1 VTPPPEIPVSA
12 PARVRDRLR
21 AAPDGALTVVHPGR
35 HAVYLD
41 LDGWCVGVVGS
52 RAAAVPCAVRVAAP
66 DLGVLGAGSAH
77 VRGGVLH
84 LGGTPLR
91 VGRIVDAGVPRLD
104 LAATLRALAVT
115 VTTPATPAAPDA
127 PDSPAAPAAP
137 QGPVVELVDAAWGPG
152 PLDADAVARLVGRG
166 DGLTPLGDDALC
178 GWLAL
183 HRSVGEP
190 TPALDAAVRAALPR
204 TTLLSATLLDCALRG
219 EVLPEFAAYL
229 TALGTPAE
237 PARAAALA
245 AIGHT
250 SGAGLLHGARRA
262 LAELADRT
270 TPAPTPTRPTLTRGA
285 A

>member
-1 VTPPPEIPVSA
+1 MTPPPEIPVSA
-12 PARVRDRLR
+12 TARVRDRLR
-21 AAPDGALTVVHPGR
+21 AAPDGALRVVHPGR

-41 LDGWCVGVVGS
+41 LDGWCLGVVGS
-52 RAAAVPCAVRVAAP
+52 RAAAVPCAVRVAAS
-66 DLGVLGAGSAH
+66 DLGGLGAGPAH

-84 LGGTPLR
+84 LDGTPLR
-91 VGRIVDAGVPRLD
+91 VGRIVDAGTPRLE
-104 LAATLRALAVT
+104 LAATLRHLTEAVT
-115 VTTPATPAAPDA
+115 GPAVSPVPPAVA
-127 PDSPAAPAAP
+127 
-137 QGPVVELVDAAWGPG
+137 GLVDAAWGPG
-152 PLDADAVARLVGRG
+152 PLDAAAVARLVGRG

-190 TPALDAAVRAALPR
+190 TPAVDEAVRAALPR

-219 EVLPEFAAYL
+219 EVLPEFAAFL
-229 TALGTPAE
+229 TALGTPHE

-262 LAELADRT
+262 LAELAGRT
-270 TPAPTPTRPTLTRGA
+270 TVPDPTCPPPTAPTLTRGA

>member
-1 VTPPPEIPVSA
+1 M
-12 PARVRDRLR
+12 
-21 AAPDGALTVVHPGR
+21 HPGR

-41 LDGWCVGVVGS
+41 LDGWCLGVVGS
-52 RAAAVPCAVRVAAP
+52 RAAAVPCALRVAAP
-66 DLGVLGAGSAH
+66 DLGPLATRSAY
-77 VRGGVLH
+77 VSGGVLH
-84 LGGTPLR
+84 LGDTPLAR
-91 VGRIVDAGVPRLD
+91 GPARRRPR
-104 LAATLRALAVT
+104 AAARPRGHAPAPGWAARAA
-115 VTTPATPAAPDA
+115 AADHGPAAVP
-127 PDSPAAPAAP
+127 PP
-137 QGPVVELVDAAWGPG
+137 PVVEFIDAAWGPG
-152 PLDADAVARLVGRG
+152 PLGPDAVARLVGRG

-190 TPALDAAVRAALPR
+190 TPAVDAAVRALLSR

-229 TALGTPAE
+229 TALGTPEE

-250 SGAGLLHGARRA
+250 SGAGLLHGAQRA

-270 TPAPTPTRPTLTRGA
+270 TEAPAPPRPTLTRGA

>member
-1 VTPPPEIPVSA
+1 VAPPPELPVSA
-12 PARVRDRLR
+12 PARVRDLVR
-21 AAPDGALTVVHPGR
+21 AAPDGVLTVVHPGR

-41 LDGWCVGVVGS
+41 LDGWCLGVVGS

-66 DLGVLGAGSAH
+66 ELGALGTGSAH

-84 LGGTPLR
+84 LDGTPLR
-91 VGRIVDAGVPRLD
+91 VGRIVDARVPRLD
-104 LAATLRALAVT
+104 LAATLRALAGAVT
-115 VTTPATPAAPDA
+115 APDVPPA
-127 PDSPAAPAAP
+127 PPVPPAVA
-137 QGPVVELVDAAWGPG
+137 ELVDAAWGPG
-152 PLDADAVARLVGRG
+152 PLDAAAVARLVGRG

-190 TPALDAAVRAALPR
+190 TPAVDAAVRAALPR

-219 EVLPEFAAYL
+219 EVLPEFATYL
-229 TALGTPAE
+229 TALGTPRE
-237 PARAAALA
+237 QDRAAVLA

-262 LAELADRT
+262 LAELAGRT
-270 TPAPTPTRPTLTRGA
+270 TVPDPTCPRPTGPTLTRGA

>member
-1 VTPPPEIPVSA
+1 VTPPPELPVGA

-21 AAPDGALTVVHPGR
+21 AAPDGALRVVHPGR

-41 LDGWCVGVVGS
+41 LDGWCLGVVGS
-52 RAAAVPCAVRVAAP
+52 RAAAVPCALRVAAP
-66 DLGVLGAGSAH
+66 DLGPLGAGSAY
-77 VRGGVLH
+77 VRNGVLH
-84 LGGTPLR
+84 LDGTPLR
-91 VGRIVDAGVPRLD
+91 VGRIVDVRTPRLD
-104 LAATLRALAVT
+104 RAAILRNPT
-115 VTTPATPAAPDA
+115 D
-127 PDSPAAPAAP
+127 AAPAQPGPPAAVPAP
-137 QGPVVELVDAAWGPG
+137 VAEFVDAAWGPDPLG
-152 PLDADAVARLVGRG
+152 PDAVARMVGRG

-183 HRSVGEP
+183 HRAVGAG
-190 TPALDAAVRAALPR
+190 TPAVDAAVRALLSR

-219 EVLPEFAAYL
+219 EVLPEFTAYL
-229 TALGTPAE
+229 TALGTPEE

-270 TPAPTPTRPTLTRGA
+270 PAPTPTRPTLTRGA

>member
-1 VTPPPEIPVSA
+1 MTPLPEIPVSA

-41 LDGWCVGVVGS
+41 LDGWCLGVVGS
-52 RAAAVPCAVRVAAP
+52 RAAAVPCAVRVATP
-66 DLGVLGAGSAH
+66 DLGTLGTRSAH
-77 VRGGVLH
+77 VRRGVLH
-84 LGGTPLR
+84 LDETPLR
-91 VGRIVDAGVPRLD
+91 VGRIVDAAVPRLD
-104 LAATLRALAVT
+104 LAATLRDLTGAVAPD
-115 VTTPATPAAPDA
+115 VAPVPAA
-127 PDSPAAPAAP
+127 
-137 QGPVVELVDAAWGPG
+137 VVDLVDAAWGPG
-152 PLDADAVARLVGRG
+152 PLDAEAVARLVGRG

-183 HRSVGEP
+183 HRSVGAP
-190 TPALDAAVRAALPR
+190 TPAVDAAVRDALAR

-229 TALGTPAE
+229 TALGTPEE

-245 AIGHT
+245 TIGHT

-262 LAELADRT
+262 LAGLADRT
-270 TPAPTPTRPTLTRGA
+270 TVPDPTRPHPTRPTLTRGA

>member
-1 VTPPPEIPVSA
+1 M
-12 PARVRDRLR
+12 
-21 AAPDGALTVVHPGR
+21 
-35 HAVYLD
+35 
-41 LDGWCVGVVGS
+41 
-52 RAAAVPCAVRVAAP
+52 
-66 DLGVLGAGSAH
+66 
-77 VRGGVLH
+77 
-84 LGGTPLR
+84 
-91 VGRIVDAGVPRLD
+91 GRIVDARAPRLD
-104 LAATLRALAVT
+104 LGATLRHLADS
-115 VTTPATPAAPDA
+115 ATRSVAAP
-127 PDSPAAPAAP
+127 
-137 QGPVVELVDAAWGPG
+137 GPG
-152 PLDADAVARLVGRG
+152 GRVRRRRLGPPARSDPDAVARLVGRG

-190 TPALDAAVRAALPR
+190 TPAVDAAVRALLPR

-229 TALGTPAE
+229 TALGTPDE

-262 LAELADRT
+262 LAELADRAT
-270 TPAPTPTRPTLTRGA
+270 EAPAPPRPTLTRGA

>member
-1 VTPPPEIPVSA
+1 MTPPPAIPVSA
-12 PARVRDRLR
+12 PPGVRDRLR
-21 AAPDGALTVVHPGR
+21 AAPDGGLRVVHPGR

-41 LDGWCVGVVGS
+41 LDGWCLGVVGS
-52 RAAAVPCAVRVAAP
+52 RAAAVPCALRVAAP
-66 DLGVLGAGSAH
+66 DLGPLATGSAY

-84 LGGTPLR
+84 LGDTPLR
-91 VGRIVDAGVPRLD
+91 VGRLVDARAPRLD
-104 LAATLRALAVT
+104 LGDTLRHLT
-115 VTTPATPAAPDA
+115 ETTMGSTT
-127 PDSPAAPAAP
+127 APAVPPA
-137 QGPVVELVDAAWGPG
+137 PVVEFIDAAWGAG
-152 PLDADAVARLVGRG
+152 PLGPDVVARLVGRG

-190 TPALDAAVRAALPR
+190 TPAVDAAVRALLPR

-229 TALGTPAE
+229 TALGTPDE
-237 PARAAALA
+237 PARAATLA

-250 SGAGLLHGARRA
+250 SGAGLLHGAQRA
-262 LAELADRT
+262 LAELARRT
-270 TPAPTPTRPTLTRGA
+270 TEAPAPPRPTLTRGA

>member
-1 VTPPPEIPVSA
+1 MTPPPELPVSA

-21 AAPDGALTVVHPGR
+21 AAPDGALRVVHPGR

-41 LDGWCVGVVGS
+41 LDGWCLGVVGS
-52 RAAAVPCAVRVAAP
+52 LAAAVPCALRLAAP
-66 DLGVLGAGSAH
+66 DLGALSAGSAH

-84 LGGTPLR
+84 LDQTQLR
-91 VGRIVDAGVPRLD
+91 VARIVDAGAPRLD
-104 LAATLRALAVT
+104 LETALGNSVSPAM
-115 VTTPATPAAPDA
+115 TPAV
-127 PDSPAAPAAP
+127 APAGAP
-137 QGPVVELVDAAWGPG
+137 AVAPVPPASVVEFVDAAWGPG
-152 PLDADAVARLVGRG
+152 PLDPAAVARLVGRG

-183 HRSVGEP
+183 HRSVGES
-190 TPALDAAVRAALPR
+190 TAAVDAAVRSLLPR

-229 TALGTPAE
+229 TALGTPEE
-237 PARAAALA
+237 PARAAGLA

-250 SGAGLLHGARRA
+250 SGAGLLHGAQRA
-262 LAELADRT
+262 LAELDART
-270 TPAPTPTRPTLTRGA
+270 TPAPHPPRSTLTRGA

>member
-1 VTPPPEIPVSA
+1 MTPSPAIPVSA
-12 PARVRDRLR
+12 PPGVRDRLR
-21 AAPDGALTVVHPGR
+21 AAPDGGLRVVHPGR
-35 HAVYLD
+35 HAIYLD
-41 LDGWCVGVVGS
+41 LDGWCLGVVGS
-52 RAAAVPCAVRVAAP
+52 LAAAVPCALRVAAP
-66 DLGVLGAGSAH
+66 DLGPLATMSAY
-77 VRGGVLH
+77 VSGGVLH
-84 LGGTPLR
+84 LGDTPLR
-91 VGRIVDAGVPRLD
+91 VGRLVDARSPRLD
-104 LAATLRALAVT
+104 LGATLRHLAGP
-115 VTTPATPAAPDA
+115 TTGPTAVPAVPPA
-127 PDSPAAPAAP
+127 
-137 QGPVVELVDAAWGPG
+137 PVVEFIDAAWGAG
-152 PLDADAVARLVGRG
+152 PLGPDAVARLVGRG

-190 TPALDAAVRAALPR
+190 TPAVDALLPR

-229 TALGTPAE
+229 TALGTPEE

-250 SGAGLLHGARRA
+250 SGAGLLHGAQRA

-270 TPAPTPTRPTLTRGA
+270 TEAPAPPRPTLTRGA